1 MKGLEHHAHELY
13 SIHCGHVMKYFEK
26 EYDVKRV
33 LLLKAHAGAYA
44 QGEWD
49 IERWSRALTKVGI
62 EGL

>member
-1 MKGLEHHAHELY
+1 
-13 SIHCGHVMKYFEK
+13 MKYFEK